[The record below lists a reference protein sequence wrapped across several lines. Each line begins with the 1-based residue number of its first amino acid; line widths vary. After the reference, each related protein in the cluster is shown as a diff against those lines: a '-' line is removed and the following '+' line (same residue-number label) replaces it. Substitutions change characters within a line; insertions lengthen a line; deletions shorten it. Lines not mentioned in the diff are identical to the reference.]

1 MYFAFD
7 PHDTA
12 TLAPSLRQA
21 FNSNIEISAQTSNGY
36 CLALMDC
43 AFDHGRR
50 PLRWAAESVP
60 VYRTTGRLAALS
72 EVSPKLL
79 VLSKPDSPEFEIEI
93 RRLSRHCNA
102 RPMLSFLHSQVSA
115 EELSEQWQK
124 CLMLKTQDDSEPY
137 LLRLADTRVLP
148 GLATLPGTALW
159 QALSQAVN
167 QWVIIERTGMIQ
179 ALNLAKPVPSPS
191 SDDGNRDGD
200 AADMAITD
208 KDLHHLLA
216 CCQADSVINAMEEQ
230 FPDLLPKSGH
240 AKFYDHV
247 AQACTLAEQHGIDAF
262 PDVMALAMASH
273 LTQGQVLRNLH
284 LLQRLQQHQ
293 WQNGQ
298 LSEAL
303 SKYLSE
309 EVP

>member
-21 FNSNIEISAQTSNGY
+21 FNSNIEINAQASNGY
-36 CLALMDC
+36 YLALVDS
-43 AFDHGRR
+43 AFDHGLR
-50 PLRWAAESVP
+50 PLTWAAESVP
-60 VYRTTGRLAALS
+60 LYRVTGRLAALS

-79 VLSKPDSPEFEIEI
+79 VLSKPDSSEFEKEI
-93 RRLSRHCNA
+93 HRLSRHCNA
-102 RPMLSFLHSQVSA
+102 RPMLSFLHSQISA
-115 EELSEQWQK
+115 KELSEQWQK

-148 GLATLPGTALW
+148 ALATLPGTALW
-159 QALSQAVN
+159 QALTQAVN
-167 QWVIIERTGMIQ
+167 QWVIIEHTGMIQ
-179 ALNLAKPVPSPS
+179 ALNLAKRLPSTS
-191 SDDGNRDGD
+191 SDEGNRDGD
-200 AADMAITD
+200 ATEMAITN

-216 CCQADSVINAMEEQ
+216 CGQADSVINAMAEQ
-230 FPDLLPKSGH
+230 FPDLLPEHEH
-240 AKFYDHV
+240 AHLYNHV
-247 AQACTLAEQHGIDAF
+247 TQACKLAEQHGIDAF

-273 LTQGQVLRNLH
+273 LTQGQVLSNVH
-284 LLQRLQQHQ
+284 LVQRLQERK

-303 SKYLSE
+303 SEYLSE
-309 EVP
+309 EVL